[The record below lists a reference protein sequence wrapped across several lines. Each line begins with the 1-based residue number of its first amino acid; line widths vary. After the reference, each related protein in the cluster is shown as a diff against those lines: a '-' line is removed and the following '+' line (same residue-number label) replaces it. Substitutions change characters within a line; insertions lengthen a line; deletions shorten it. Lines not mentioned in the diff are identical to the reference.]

1 MNPEPQ
7 RCTLGT
13 GHELLRIAIA
23 YGLALTVV
31 AGIVGWAITR

>member
-1 MNPEPQ
+1 MTPEPQ

-13 GHELLRIAIA
+13 PRELLRIAIA
-23 YGLALTVV
+23 YGLVLAVV